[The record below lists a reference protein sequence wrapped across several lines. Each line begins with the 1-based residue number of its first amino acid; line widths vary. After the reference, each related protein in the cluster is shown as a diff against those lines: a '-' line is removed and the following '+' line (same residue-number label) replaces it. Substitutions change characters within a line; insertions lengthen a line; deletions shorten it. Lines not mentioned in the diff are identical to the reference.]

1 MALNG
6 AHTISELE
14 RDFLYFE
21 PSSLNEGNKCESN
34 VNFLNPRD
42 ILLKQIFSLSFSLK
56 QLYVCLNLLIL
67 LADRHD
73 KWFFFC
79 FVFVLHFYI
88 NVSIFIVGNCMH
100 TVKACLSFLL
110 TEICSSIYS

>member
-73 KWFFFC
+73 KCFF
-79 FVFVLHFYI
+79 LFYI
-88 NVSIFIVGNCMH
+88 FILMY
-100 TVKACLSFLL
+100 LFLL
-110 TEICSSIYS
+110 